1 MNKDQKKSSEHQ
13 ISRREALRMMTFGS
27 IGLAMGG
34 SVLQSCAPKNS
45 SAGAS
50 AIKMSAPDGTRIVTR
65 KWEALGEEVGLLG
78 LGCMRLPQLPKG
90 QGRPGQLDQDKVNEM
105 VDYALEHGIN
115 YFDTAP
121 AYGDSERAV
130 GEALQRH
137 ERSSYLLATK
147 MSNFNRGHLP
157 SFEEAKAMFEKSLA
171 NLHTDYFD
179 FYLLHCLES
188 AKDFIVRFTENGLL
202 DWLFEQKA
210 AGRIHHL
217 GFSFHGSNSD
227 FDELLNSKYKWD
239 FVQIQMNYVDWKDMG
254 STPESPCDAETLYK
268 ALESR
273 GIPVVIM
280 EPIRGGALA
289 NIGKGLKDKLA
300 EKYPSLSPAGV
311 ALTFAASFPGV
322 LCTLSGMSNMA
333 QLKENIATFT
343 DFKPFNDKDNEFL
356 MKMAGLY
363 NANPHIPCTGC
374 QYCMPC
380 PNGVNIPANFALLNS
395 ASDELLLPDL
405 EGPRDKEFKRNS
417 KELVKRY
424 RQNLIDGS
432 RADACTQ
439 CGVCLSKC
447 PQHIRIP
454 EQLERIQNL
463 IDQIS

>member
-239 FVQIQMNYVDWKDMG
+239 FVQIQMNYIDWKHG
-254 STPESPCDAETLYK
+254 ALHEEPNSEYLYNELYK
-268 ALESR
+268 RS
-273 GIPVVIM
+273 IPVVIM
-280 EPIRGGALA
+280 EPLLGGQLA
-289 NIGKGLKDKLA
+289 TLNDK
-300 EKYPSLSPAGV
+300 
-311 ALTFAASFPGV
+311 ASRQLRAITPNSSIASWAFRFCGTHPGV
-322 LCTLSGMSNMA
+322 MTVLSGMTY
-333 QLKENIATFT
+333 LEHV
-343 DFKPFNDKDNEFL
+343 KDNVKTFSPLVPLTEDELNLLEDVAKIFVDFPL
-356 MKMAGLY
+356 V
-363 NANPHIPCTGC
+363 PCTAC
-374 QYCMPC
+374 NYCMPC
-380 PNGVNIPANFALLNS
+380 PYGLDIPGVFAHYNKCINEGYVSEDEAGTKEYRKARRAFLVSLDRNVEKLRQANHCIGCHKCMEA
-395 ASDELLLPDL
+395 
-405 EGPRDKEFKRNS
+405 
-417 KELVKRY
+417 
-424 RQNLIDGS
+424 
-432 RADACTQ
+432 
-439 CGVCLSKC
+439 C
-447 PQHIRIP
+447 PQKIDIPHTMRRIDSYTEKIR
-454 EQLERIQNL
+454 RNG
-463 IDQIS
+463 